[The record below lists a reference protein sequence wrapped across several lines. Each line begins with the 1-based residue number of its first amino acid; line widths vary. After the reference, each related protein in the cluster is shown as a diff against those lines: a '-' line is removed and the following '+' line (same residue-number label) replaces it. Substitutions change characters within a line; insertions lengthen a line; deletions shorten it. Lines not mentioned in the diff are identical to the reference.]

1 MVETSGDG
9 SVRNILYQ
17 PRPED
22 LPESEASVELLAGLV
37 WCGPG
42 VAESLVKLYSL
53 APVDSVTYMGA
64 DRGADTSLQMSLYY
78 DLLPAACSGVTRADF
93 EEGRCGKTL
102 RRGRSA
108 GGDTQG
114 EYSSHTPPQVLLL
127 LPADAQRQERG
138 VGGAAA
144 IPRVAGQVSGDW
156 WRAGHVTSVLV
167 SDWSVIGQAGRAQPQ
182 VPQRGQQ
189 LRRV

>member
-102 RRGRSA
+102 RRGRAA
-108 GGDTQG
+108 GGGTQG
-114 EYSSHTPPQVLLL
+114 
-127 LPADAQRQERG
+127 G
-138 VGGAAA
+138 
-144 IPRVAGQVSGDW
+144 IF
-156 WRAGHVTSVLV
+156 
-167 SDWSVIGQAGRAQPQ
+167 
-182 VPQRGQQ
+182 
-189 LRRV
+189 

>member
-22 LPESEASVELLAGLV
+22 LPECEASVDLLAGLV
-37 WCGPG
+37 WCGPA

-78 DLLPAACSGVTRADF
+78 DLLPAACSAVTRADF

-114 EYSSHTPPQVLLL
+114 
-127 LPADAQRQERG
+127 G
-138 VGGAAA
+138 
-144 IPRVAGQVSGDW
+144 IF
-156 WRAGHVTSVLV
+156 
-167 SDWSVIGQAGRAQPQ
+167 
-182 VPQRGQQ
+182 
-189 LRRV
+189 